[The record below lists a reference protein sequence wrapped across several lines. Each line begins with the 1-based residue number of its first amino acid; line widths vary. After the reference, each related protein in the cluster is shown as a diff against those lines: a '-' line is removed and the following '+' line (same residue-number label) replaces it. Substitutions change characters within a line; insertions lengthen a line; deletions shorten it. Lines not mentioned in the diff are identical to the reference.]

1 MSVDELVF
9 VILIVLGVAFVW
21 FAGPFIGIWAVNT
34 LFGLNV
40 KYSLLNWFAF
50 LLLLCLFRTGSTSK
64 K

>member
-1 MSVDELVF
+1 MSVGELF
-9 VILIVLGVAFVW
+9 LVILIVLRVAFVW

-50 LLLLCLFRTGSTSK
+50 VLLLFLFRGGSVSTK
-64 K
+64 